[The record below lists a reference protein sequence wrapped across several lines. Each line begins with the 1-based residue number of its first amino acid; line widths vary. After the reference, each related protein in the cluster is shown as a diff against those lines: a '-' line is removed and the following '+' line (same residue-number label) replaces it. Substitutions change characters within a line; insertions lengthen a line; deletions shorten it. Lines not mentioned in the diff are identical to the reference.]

1 VHRKGFFCFGCT
13 FIFVLLSGCAT
24 GGGTRTD
31 TTWEDATLIAEQQAV
46 IERQREYI
54 SDLVRIIQAGAGNLR
69 EAEERLGSLEQ
80 GNIEFKDWLQRVDDF
95 VRAVIA
101 EQRRLE
107 QVQFTNSGADA
118 GA

>member
-1 VHRKGFFCFGCT
+1 VQSKSFVF
-13 FIFVLLSGCAT
+13 FIFMVLLIGGCNTSPGRT
-24 GGGTRTD
+24 GND
-31 TTWEDATLIAEQQAV
+31 AWEDAAIIAEQRAA

-54 SDLVRIIQAGAGNLR
+54 GDLERAIQAGASNLR
-69 EAEERLGSLEQ
+69 NAEERLGSLEQ

-107 QVQFTNSGADA
+107 QVQRANSGADA
-118 GA
+118 GTR